1 MQEKIDEKEK
11 RLYRLLGSLARVRIL
26 LFLLEQKGQKAYQ
39 RQIMHETGLSLNPVQ
54 RELANLTSLG
64 IIKREKTQTRVYY
77 CLNHTSPLLDNLAG
91 IVEKISGADSSTA

>member
-39 RQIMHETGLSLNPVQ
+39 RQIKHETGLSLNPVQ
-54 RELANLTSLG
+54 RELANLTNLD
-64 IIKREKTQTRVYY
+64 ILRKDKTRSRVYY
-77 CLNHTSPLLDNLAG
+77 SLNPDSPLLDNLAG
-91 IVEKISGADSSTA
+91 IIENIF